1 MKFTLMGF
9 SQQGLINLGM
19 DAIDAMLLRYF
30 VDFKATNK
38 MKFEMIE
45 DKLFF
50 WVNYDNVLKEF
61 PILNMKKRTIQ
72 TRFLKLRDA
81 GVLTHYLKKDGGTYS
96 FFGIGDKYEELIA
109 GENNKEEEEIE
120 QGQDKGEGSSLSEH
134 PSSLEG
140 QGSQSKLLTNNPST
154 KDSSTK
160 NNITSSRKRGCETK
174 EKEISEIIDYLNKA
188 TGKKFKPDTK
198 VTERYITVRLKEGFT
213 LEDFKAVIDN
223 MVYNWTG
230 TRFQQYLAPSTLFG
244 SKFETYLH
252 GGKVH
257 KEKGLSS
264 GKDEYQPQGRG
275 FRGKGSTG
283 LKQGNVAPISSLS
296 HSENK
301 EKTSGAEGKAA
312 DLTII
317 FGEDM

>member
-19 DAIDAMLLRYF
+19 DTIDAMLLRYF
-30 VDFKATNK
+30 VDFKATNR

-81 GVLTHYLKKDGGTYS
+81 GVLTHYLKKEGGTYS

-109 GENNKEEEEIE
+109 SEKNKEEEEIE
-120 QGQDKGEGSSLSEH
+120 QGQHKVEGSSLSEH
-134 PSSLEG
+134 HSSLNE
-140 QGSQSKLLTNNPST
+140 QGLQSKLLTNNPST

-160 NNITSSRKRGCETK
+160 NNITSSRKSECENK
-174 EKEISEIIDYLNKA
+174 EKGISDIIDYLNKA
-188 TGKKFKPDTK
+188 TGKNFKPGTK
-198 VTERYITVRLKEGFT
+198 ITQRYIAARLKEGFT
-213 LEDFKAVIDN
+213 AEDFKAVIDN
-223 MVYNWTG
+223 MAYNWSG
-230 TRFQQYLAPSTLFG
+230 TRFQQYLAPSTLFS

-252 GGKVH
+252 VGKVH
-257 KEKGLSS
+257 REQGFSSRESEFQCKNRGLR
-264 GKDEYQPQGRG
+264 D
-275 FRGKGSTG
+275 KGSTG
-283 LKQGNVAPISSLS
+283 LKQGNVAPLRELS

-301 EKTSGAEGKAA
+301 DKDLGDEGKAE
-312 DLTII
+312 DLRII